1 MELSGYTIH
10 KPLGAGGMA
19 TVFSGTQES
28 FGRKVAIKVLDS
40 HNSQDEELTSRFI
53 REAKMVA
60 GLAHP
65 NIIPVYD
72 VGQNNGNIYMSME
85 YLSGGDLD
93 QWIKCGLLPEDAL
106 KIVGEI
112 AQALQFSHDKGIIHR
127 DIKPGNI
134 MFRENNSAVLTDFGI
149 ARAKTEQR
157 NLTQQNTVLGTPRYM
172 SPEQLTGETIDGRSD
187 LYALGV
193 VFYEMLMRRVPFD
206 ADSYNALSM
215 KHLNADI
222 PQLPK
227 SLQLFQPLLEK
238 LMAKKPEDRF
248 QNGREVFKICE
259 KLRQQLKQPAAV
271 KPAPTVNKNAKPLQT
286 EKVARPKAA
295 KTEAPPA
302 LTLEG
307 AKANGF
313 DIHETRSGIGPFKKY
328 TLECEMITSDAHTFA
343 IQFSA
348 ISTQLLQWHDKRQ
361 GKACGIIFNVSVSP
375 MAFDKVRQSINTLC
389 HSAGPYLFINKLKV
403 DVYLRDQFGRLV
415 QEYRVE

>member
-1 MELSGYTIH
+1 MELWGYTIH

-19 TVFSGTQES
+19 TVFLGTQES
-28 FGRKVAIKVLDS
+28 FGRKVAIKVLDPDNS
-40 HNSQDEELTSRFI
+40 HDEEQASRFI

-85 YLSGGDLD
+85 YLSGGDLN

-106 KIVGEI
+106 KIIGEI

-127 DIKPGNI
+127 DIKPDNI

-149 ARAKTEQR
+149 ARAQAENR
-157 NLTQQNTVLGTPRYM
+157 HLTQQNTVLGTPRYM
-172 SPEQLTGETIDGRSD
+172 SPEQLTGERIDGRCD

-206 ADSYNALSM
+206 AEDYTALSM
-215 KHLNADI
+215 KHLNEAV

-227 SLQLFQPLLEK
+227 SLQRFQPLLEK
-238 LMAKKPEDRF
+238 MMAKKPQDRF
-248 QNGREVFKICE
+248 QNGREVFKATEI
-259 KLRQQLKQPAAV
+259 LRDQLKQPVLPKSIPSAAEDDI
-271 KPAPTVNKNAKPLQT
+271 T
-286 EKVARPKAA
+286 EKSAKISRAKKA
-295 KTEAPPA
+295 KTEAPIA
-302 LTLEG
+302 LELEG
-307 AKANGF
+307 AKSSGF
-313 DIHETRSGIGPFKKY
+313 QVEEQSSGIGPFKKY
-328 TLECEMITSDAHTFA
+328 TLECEMITSDAHTFS

-348 ISTQLLQWHDKRQ
+348 ISTQILQWHDKRK
-361 GKACGIIFNVSVSP
+361 GKASGLRFNVTVSP
-375 MAFDKVRQSINTLC
+375 IAFDKVRQTIKTLC
-389 HSAGPYLFINKLKV
+389 HTDGPYNFMSKLKV
-403 DVYLRDQFGRLV
+403 DVSLHNQFGKNV